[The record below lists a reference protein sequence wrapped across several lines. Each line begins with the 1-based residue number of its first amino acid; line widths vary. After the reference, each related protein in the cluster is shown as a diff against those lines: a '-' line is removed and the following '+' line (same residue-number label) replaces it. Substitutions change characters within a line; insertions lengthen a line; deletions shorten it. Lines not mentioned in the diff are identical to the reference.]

1 MIKTILKL
9 NKLFNSVG
17 VSASPKKR
25 PKDFE
30 FFQNFLKLARSEM
43 NKHGLI
49 DWDLDL
55 DYAKV
60 RAGACFF
67 NEKKISFSRNFI
79 KKSSHEDINDTILHE
94 IAHALVGPKHGHNKV
109 WKEMALK
116 LGCSAQRCHTLEF
129 SEYKWVRFCVN
140 ECWQQKVHRRRSN
153 LICKKCGS
161 KVIYKKNN

>member
-1 MIKTILKL
+1 MIKTILKI

-30 FFQNFLKLARSEM
+30 FFQNFLKFARSEM

-67 NEKKISFSRNFI
+67 NEKKISFSRNFV
-79 KKSSHEDINDTILHE
+79 KKSFMRILM
-94 IAHALVGPKHGHNKV
+94 ILYCMRLP
-109 WKEMALK
+109 MP
-116 LGCSAQRCHTLEF
+116 
-129 SEYKWVRFCVN
+129 
-140 ECWQQKVHRRRSN
+140 
-153 LICKKCGS
+153 
-161 KVIYKKNN
+161 

>member
-1 MIKTILKL
+1 MIKTILKI

-60 RAGACFF
+60 RAGACFL
-67 NEKKISFSRNFI
+67 I
-79 KKSSHEDINDTILHE
+79 KRKFLFLEIL
-94 IAHALVGPKHGHNKV
+94 
-109 WKEMALK
+109 
-116 LGCSAQRCHTLEF
+116 
-129 SEYKWVRFCVN
+129 
-140 ECWQQKVHRRRSN
+140 
-153 LICKKCGS
+153 
-161 KVIYKKNN
+161 

>member
-1 MIKTILKL
+1 MIKTILKI
-9 NKLFNSVG
+9 NKLFNSVR

-30 FFQNFLKLARSEM
+30 FFQNFLNLARSEM

-67 NEKKISFSRNFI
+67 NEKKISFSRNFV

-129 SEYKWVRFCVN
+129 SEYKWVRSCVN